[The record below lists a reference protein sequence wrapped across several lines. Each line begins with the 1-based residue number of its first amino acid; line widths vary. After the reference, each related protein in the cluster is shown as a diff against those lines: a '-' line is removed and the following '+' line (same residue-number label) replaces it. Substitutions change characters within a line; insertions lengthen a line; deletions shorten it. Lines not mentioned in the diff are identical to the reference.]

1 MVGGANWYLNRLVR
15 ISLDYGVT
23 GFEGGATAGNRLN
36 ERVILLRFQ
45 INFI

>member
-1 MVGGANWYLNRLVR
+1 VR

-23 GFEGGATAGNRLN
+23 GFEGGAVNGNRVA
-36 ERVILLRFQ
+36 ERVLLFRFQ